1 MRDLLPER
9 FCAELAV
16 TFGEEAIK
24 LLGSYD
30 QPAFAGLRYNTC
42 KLTTEEIGKKAEGRK
57 QVPWA
62 KAGYYQAEEEAP
74 GKTLD
79 FYKGLIY
86 IQEPSAMT
94 PAEFLDVQ
102 PGDHVLDLCAAP
114 GGKSTRLAEKL
125 QGKGVLYA
133 NDISASRAAA
143 LLRNLERFGAGN
155 LFVTAES
162 PEKLATCFP
171 EAFDKILVDAPCSG
185 EGMFRKDPSL
195 IRSWE
200 EKGPDTYAPLQKNIL
215 NTALSMLKPGGYLLY
230 STCTFSP
237 KEDEEVVADALCN
250 NEDVEEVLLSEHPLF
265 YEGMLPCAHGIKLLP
280 SRIHGE
286 GHFLALLKKKER
298 TSQGVGGE
306 TPLDRDETA
315 KLSKTSFERN
325 STALLDDAISGKRDS
340 AAYLLREKDLWENGR
355 KRGNADRYGSESASR
370 KKPNRPGS
378 AASAGK
384 TPATQTPLAAWQE
397 FASLLRIG
405 IPAENL
411 YEKDGHLY
419 LLPAGCEVS
428 RSLRYLR
435 TGLHLGDLKKNR
447 FEPSQALAMW
457 LKKGDFDQEVELSEE
472 EAFRYLRGET
482 IELPAEDFGDLRGEV
497 RDLPVENPGDL
508 RGETRD
514 LPGDLRREARDLQ
527 EASRDP
533 GQEAGAQRMVF
544 SARKMPNKGWC
555 LVLQDGQPLGFAI
568 VQDGRLKNKLDPG
581 WRVL

>member
-9 FCAELAV
+9 FCAELAA

-62 KAGYYQAEEEAP
+62 KAGYYLAEEEAP

-162 PEKLATCFP
+162 PEKLAICFP

-265 YEGMLPCAHGIKLLP
+265 YEGMLTCAHGIKLLP
-280 SRIHGE
+280 SRIQGE
-286 GHFLALLKKKER
+286 GHFLALLKKRER

-306 TPLDRDETA
+306 TPPDRDETA
-315 KLSKTSFERN
+315 K
-325 STALLDDAISGKRDS
+325 
-340 AAYLLREKDLWENGR
+340 
-355 KRGNADRYGSESASR
+355 SR

-397 FASLLRIG
+397 FASLLRIE
-405 IPAENL
+405 IPAESL

-457 LKKGDFDQEVELSEE
+457 LRRGDFAQEVELSEE

-482 IELPAEDFGDLRGEV
+482 IDMPAEDFGDLRGEA
-497 RDLPVENPGDL
+497 
-508 RGETRD
+508 RD

-527 EASRDP
+527 EASRDL
-533 GQEAGAQRMVF
+533 GQEASAKRMGF

-555 LVLQDGQPLGFAI
+555 LVLQDGLPLGFAI

-581 WRVL
+581 WRIV